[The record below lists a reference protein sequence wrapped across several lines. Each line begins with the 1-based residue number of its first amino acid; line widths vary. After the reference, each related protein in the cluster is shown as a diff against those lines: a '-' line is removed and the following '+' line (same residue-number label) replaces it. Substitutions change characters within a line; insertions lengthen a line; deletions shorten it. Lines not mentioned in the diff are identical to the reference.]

1 MYCEGGGVHWG
12 GMFACRSV
20 FICVCAVRVEGCPGV
35 VCLPVGVCLSACVL

>member
-1 MYCEGGGVHWG
+1 MPWG

-35 VCLPVGVCLSACVL
+35 VCLPGVCLSACVL